1 MHNLWNRVQ
10 YGSCSPLVAFYRTA
24 ARAWAVIQRCWLAFY
39 YEYFISHR
47 DALPLSLSLLIF
59 LLFLHFIPLETWQNK
74 CSIQHFGAKYTDMA
88 WLHRGLFRFAHIK
101 SHRIDSCVMCTKC
114 FCRRNEYSNK
124 WWWSKYSVEYKQP
137 ADVNSHPML
146 SFSFLDTFTLC
157 TYSLQLCATSRGV
170 DWM

>member
-1 MHNLWNRVQ
+1 MKSSTVRKLLTISCFLSHSSQSMSSDSALLAGVLLWI
-10 YGSCSPLVAFYRTA
+10 FYFASR
-24 ARAWAVIQRCWLAFY
+24 R
-39 YEYFISHR
+39 SS
-47 DALPLSLSLLIF
+47 SLSFSINISA
-59 LLFLHFIPLETWQNK
+59 FLHFIPLETWQNK

-124 WWWSKYSVEYKQP
+124 WRWSKYSVEYKQP
-137 ADVNSHPML
+137 ANVNSHPML
-146 SFSFLDTFTLC
+146 SFSFFDTFPLC
-157 TYSLQLCATSRGV
+157 TYSLQLCATSREV